1 MIILGIIALVV
12 IPPEKLPEVARQL
25 ARFIGDL
32 RRSTA
37 GIWDD
42 LKQDAGRDL
51 NQNTKPKSEVNVSTE
66 PQAEHHGDHHSHHE
80 FNQTHDNVHDLHHA
94 HDQVHEEGPV
104 AEVKNEKKSHE

>member
-25 ARFIGDL
+25 ARFISDL

-51 NQNTKPKSEVNVSTE
+51 NQNTKPKSEVNVSAE
-66 PQAEHHGDHHSHHE
+66 PQAEHHEEHHSHHAE
-80 FNQTHDNVHDLHHA
+80 HNQSHA
-94 HDQVHEEGPV
+94 HTHEQAHEDVLAP
-104 AEVKNEKKSHE
+104 EVKNEKKSHE